1 MSTTDLPRATWLE
14 FQRHHEERA
23 DAATAD
29 HRARRE
35 AHDSHP
41 VEDFLFQYYNY
52 PPAKLRRWHPGLGV
66 VLAGA
71 AGMPRGSWRFYRAV
85 GDAVTFDLE
94 AFLAERG
101 DTVDFVRRLLSA
113 SLARPAQLRC
123 FGLHEWAMVYQ
134 LGEGEVRHTALPLRL
149 SPAQTDAVL
158 EAHPVRCTHFDAFRF
173 FTPPARPLN
182 ATAPTRSTQVY
193 LEQPG
198 CLHAGM
204 DLYKWAFK
212 LSPLV
217 PSDLVLDAFALA
229 RDIRVLDMQASPYDL
244 RALGYDPVP
253 IETAAGKAAY
263 VEGQRR
269 FSARSQELR
278 RALLAVIDAATLPG
292 A

>member
-1 MSTTDLPRATWLE
+1 
-14 FQRHHEERA
+14 
-23 DAATAD
+23 
-29 HRARRE
+29 
-35 AHDSHP
+35 
-41 VEDFLFQYYNY
+41 
-52 PPAKLRRWHPGLGV
+52 
-66 VLAGA
+66 
-71 AGMPRGSWRFYRAV
+71 
-85 GDAVTFDLE
+85 
-94 AFLAERG
+94 
-101 DTVDFVRRLLSA
+101 
-113 SLARPAQLRC
+113 
-123 FGLHEWAMVYQ
+123 MVYQ

-269 FSARSQELR
+269 FSVRSQELR